1 MEWYKTGGCL
11 LMGYEMYRLMT
22 SRKGH
27 IAQPKKPG
35 RKAVGKDMVID
46 VDEEDKTRD
55 MFVGKVNIHTEDKT
69 RDMLVGKC

>member
-1 MEWYKTGGCL
+1 
-11 LMGYEMYRLMT
+11 MGYEMYRLMT

-27 IAQPKKPG
+27 ITQPKKPG

-69 RDMLVGKC
+69 KDIFVGKCMLTYIH

>member
-1 MEWYKTGGCL
+1 
-11 LMGYEMYRLMT
+11 MGYEMYRLMA

-55 MFVGKVNIHTEDKT
+55 MFVGKVNIHTE
-69 RDMLVGKC
+69 

>member
-1 MEWYKTGGCL
+1 VEWYKTGGCL
-11 LMGYEMYRLMT
+11 LMGYEMYRLMA

-55 MFVGKVNIHTEDKT
+55 MHVRSESNKETLSETDKH
-69 RDMLVGKC
+69 